1 MSLLL
6 QLVTVI
12 LLTIHAKPGDAH
24 DYVMS
29 REQLTHE
36 VEKLIEFGNNLRSNL
51 SAKEDALKQEI
62 QTLRQQGADQAR
74 TIEQLTQVV
83 SRQNHAGERKT
94 EFSLFCIYLIRIM
107 RMGGGGGGGSVETT
121 NQWIDLQ

>member
-1 MSLLL
+1 HILIVQSPSVSVRSDSRYSFWRKSLRVLAA
-6 QLVTVI
+6 VT
-12 LLTIHAKPGDAH
+12 LLTIHPKPGGAH

-36 VEKLIEFGNNLRSNL
+36 VENLRSSL

-83 SRQNHAGERKT
+83 SRQNHA
-94 EFSLFCIYLIRIM
+94 
-107 RMGGGGGGGSVETT
+107 
-121 NQWIDLQ
+121 